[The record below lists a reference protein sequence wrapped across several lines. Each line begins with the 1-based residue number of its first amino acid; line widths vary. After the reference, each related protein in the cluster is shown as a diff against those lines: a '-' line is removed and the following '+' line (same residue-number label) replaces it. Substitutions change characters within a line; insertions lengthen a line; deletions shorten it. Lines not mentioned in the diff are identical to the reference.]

1 MPETHEQW
9 ASWGDDTVEANS
21 IQRIGLNFGAP
32 GDRKT
37 RDGTLWLDYPSVGGP
52 SPQLRIETIPANPKF
67 HYRHSQWMKNVTVW
81 PWVSASSVEGLQSLT
96 LHDLKPGSYTV
107 KLYFSEP
114 FDIRPGERVQSIAIN
129 DKLFLEEFD
138 VLEETDSSMTG
149 IVKEISNVALDGV
162 LTVSLEASQGQTLIS
177 GIELIR
183 SE

>member
-1 MPETHEQW
+1 M
-9 ASWGDDTVEANS
+9 
-21 IQRIGLNFGAP
+21 
-32 GDRKT
+32 
-37 RDGTLWLDYPSVGGP
+37 
-52 SPQLRIETIPANPKF
+52 
-67 HYRHSQWMKNVTVW
+67 
-81 PWVSASSVEGLQSLT
+81 QSLT